1 MDANVQYGSY
11 VYVTHG
17 QKIDQ
22 SGLLLKWDP
31 YSSAILA
38 DFEGKIEYSDIIEDT
53 TVRTEIDETTG
64 AKQIIVIDSKDK
76 NLSPK
81 LIIKNPK
88 TDEVR
93 KEYLI
98 PSGANIVVQ
107 EGQEVLPADQLAK
120 IARGGGAKSTDITGG
135 LPRVAE
141 LFEARKPKNATV
153 VSEIDGTAS
162 FGGIK
167 RGVREIFIENEYEK
181 RTYKAP
187 HGKHILV
194 QEGDYV
200 IAGESLTEGSA
211 SPHDILE
218 IQGPGAVQEY
228 LVNEIQEVYR
238 LQGVKINDK
247 HIEII
252 VRQMLQKVQVVDQGD
267 TTLLEGQLVDRTVF
281 EEANTFIEGKFAI
294 DEAGDTTL
302 RIGQIV
308 TKEELDAANADV
320 ENKAVFH
327 EAETATKKNILLGI
341 TQASLTTE
349 SFISAASFQETTK
362 VLTEAAIQ
370 AKVDGLKGLKENVIM
385 GNLIPAGTGLEKFRD
400 LYVSYKDETEAEV
413 EEILLK

>member
-1 MDANVQYGSY
+1 ME
-11 VYVTHG
+11 
-17 QKIDQ
+17 KIKEND
-22 SGLLLKWDP
+22 LLMKWDP

-38 DFEGKIEYSDIIEDT
+38 DFAGTIQYNDIIEGT
-53 TVRTEIDETTG
+53 TVKTEIDETTG
-64 AKQIIVIDSKDK
+64 AKQVVVIDSKDK
-76 NLSPK
+76 TLSPK
-81 LIIKNPK
+81 VIIVDKSG
-88 TDEVR
+88 EVL
-93 KEYLI
+93 KEYLV
-98 PSGANIVVQ
+98 PSGSNIVVE
-107 EGQEVLPADQLAK
+107 EGQKILPADHLAK
-120 IARGGGAKSTDITGG
+120 ISRGGGAKSKDITGG

-153 VSEIDGTAS
+153 VSEIDGAVT
-162 FGGIK
+162 FGPIK
-167 RGVREIFIENEYEK
+167 RGTRQIVIKNEYEE
-181 RTYKAP
+181 RTYKVA

-194 QEGDYV
+194 QEGDFV
-200 IAGESLTEGSA
+200 IAGETMTEGSA

-252 VRQMLQKVQVVDQGD
+252 VRQMLQKVIVVENGD
-267 TTLLEGQLVDRTVF
+267 TTLLEGQQVDRRKF
-281 EEANTFIEGKFAI
+281 DEANEALEGKYVVT
-294 DEAGDTTL
+294 EPNDTSF
-302 RIGQIV
+302 IV
-308 TKEELDAANADV
+308 GHVTTKEEIEKANKVVTDDGKIAA
-320 ENKAVFH
+320 EFT
-327 EAETATKKNILLGI
+327 ETSFATKKNVLLGI

-370 AKVDGLKGLKENVIM
+370 AKVDNLKGLKENVIM